1 MSLANNKNKS
11 FLTQNCSY
19 SFAKLFFINFNVL
32 SIKTKK
38 TPATGYKVCE
48 YIIIWFFSV
57 LFFYILK
64 KPIRH
69 LDWYFCVLLKHNF
82 LKKEKKLAFR
92 YQQGEQ
98 LKGYTWHCIGC
109 CNRFVQ
115 DSYCQ
120 EWFHWRSSC
129 TCNKYLV
136 FFRCFKVK
144 LGISIQK
151 HTSR

>member
-19 SFAKLFFINFNVL
+19 SFAKLFFISMYYLLKQKRLRQLVTKFVNTL
-32 SIKTKK
+32 SF
-38 TPATGYKVCE
+38 GV
-48 YIIIWFFSV
+48 FFCTIF
-57 LFFYILK
+57 LHFK

-69 LDWYFCVLLKHNF
+69 LDWYFSVLLKHNF